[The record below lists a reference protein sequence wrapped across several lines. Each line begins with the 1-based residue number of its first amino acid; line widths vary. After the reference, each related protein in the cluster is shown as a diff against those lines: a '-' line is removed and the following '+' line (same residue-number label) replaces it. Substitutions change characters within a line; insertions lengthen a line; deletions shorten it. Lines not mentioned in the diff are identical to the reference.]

1 MREIKFRA
9 FYKGDTKEWESNGNA
24 RMIYDIQEAYD
35 GTGFD
40 DPEGGFGWV
49 SCFSDFMMDE
59 KISAMQYTG
68 LKDKNGTEI
77 YEGDILTGFVFKER
91 WTGSVEYLA
100 PYFAVLGENSHI
112 ILEDLEEC
120 RVIGNIYEHP
130 HLLGD

>member
-1 MREIKFRA
+1 MREVKFRA
-9 FYKGDTKEWESNGNA
+9 WQEDAVEKDLRFWTWKEMLDHDLNAMVNSPKYK
-24 RMIYDIQEAYD
+24 I
-35 GTGFD
+35 
-40 DPEGGFGWV
+40 
-49 SCFSDFMMDE
+49 
-59 KISAMQYTG
+59 MQYTG
-68 LKDKNGTEI
+68 LTDKNGTEI

-130 HLLGD
+130 HLLKE

>member
-1 MREIKFRA
+1 MREVKFRA
-9 FYKGDTKEWESNGNA
+9 WVKDYALMADVNFLNIDYKEIVV
-24 RMIYDIQEAYD
+24 MINENDYEFNCGEY
-35 GTGFD
+35 
-40 DPEGGFGWV
+40 EL
-49 SCFSDFMMDE
+49 
-59 KISAMQYTG
+59 MQYTG

-91 WTGSVEYLA
+91 WTGNVKYLA
-100 PYFAVLGENSHI
+100 PYFAVLGERSHV